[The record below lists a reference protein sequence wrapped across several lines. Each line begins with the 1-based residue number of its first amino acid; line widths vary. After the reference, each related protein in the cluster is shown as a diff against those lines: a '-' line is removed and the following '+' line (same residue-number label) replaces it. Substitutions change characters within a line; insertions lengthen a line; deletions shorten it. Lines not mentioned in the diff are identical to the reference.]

1 MIQKVISFIIIIKTI
16 FLIITIHYD
25 IDKKKRITSAKK
37 KSIKKSTTNEE
48 FNNNNHNNNNHNH
61 NNNKFEPGEPYK
73 ISIPFIR
80 PNNLPRI

>member
-48 FNNNNHNNNNHNH
+48 FNNNN

-73 ISIPFIR
+73 IPFIR